1 MHCTNSRSQ
10 ETESQIYVF
19 MCSGGER
26 TQNSYYIVLYRLL
39 TGLQS
44 AFKITLCC
52 NSASRDIIA
61 KAKLPFILYTTS
73 HMPIR
78 FLMIFVFCKFVTED
92 KSGRDIKTKM
102 SSLAAR
108 NLGRLLPRLVRAAE
122 RQRHLSSLTP
132 ISVTRSRNTGLHE
145 TLRTTSLGSGYS
157 STAVFSRE
165 KQSNSIS

>member
-19 MCSGGER
+19 MCSVGIGESI
-26 TQNSYYIVLYRLL
+26 QNSYYIVLYRLL

-61 KAKLPFILYTTS
+61 TAKLPFIIPFFNLS
-73 HMPIR
+73 HADS
-78 FLMIFVFCKFVTED
+78 LMIFVFCKFVTED
-92 KSGRDIKTKM
+92 KRGRDIKTKM

-108 NLGRLLPRLVRAAE
+108 NIGRLLPRLVRAAE

-145 TLRTTSLGSGYS
+145 NLRTTSLGSGYS
-157 STAVFSRE
+157 STAVLSRA
-165 KQSNSIS
+165 